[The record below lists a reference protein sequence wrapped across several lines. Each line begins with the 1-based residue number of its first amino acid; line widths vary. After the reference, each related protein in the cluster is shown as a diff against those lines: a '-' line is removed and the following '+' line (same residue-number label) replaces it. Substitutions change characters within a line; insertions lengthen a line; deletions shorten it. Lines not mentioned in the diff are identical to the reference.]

1 MMEEDDT
8 EREVK
13 RVKIEGGRQGRR
25 TSIIT

>member
-13 RVKIEGGRQGRR
+13 RVKIEGVRQGKG
-25 TSIIT
+25 TNIIA